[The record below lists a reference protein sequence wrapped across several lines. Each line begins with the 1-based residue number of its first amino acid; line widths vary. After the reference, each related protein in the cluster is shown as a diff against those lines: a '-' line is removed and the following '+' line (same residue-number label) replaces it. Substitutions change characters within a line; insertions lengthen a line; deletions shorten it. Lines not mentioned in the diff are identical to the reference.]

1 MSIDLG
7 QLVGS
12 SLCGFKQAGFF
23 GGERG
28 TGCGPLWSLGL
39 EWAVIRDECVTKKTC
54 NHLSSCK
61 HRDASNTC

>member
-39 EWAVIRDECVTKKTC
+39 EWAVIRDECVTKK
-54 NHLSSCK
+54 NM
-61 HRDASNTC
+61 